1 MVHIIRRLTRRRPA
15 GFSPALWFAALATA
29 PPAVAAAPSGP
40 ALTQW
45 LPWLVAGV
53 ALFLLGF
60 VLWQGRRRGLLA
72 SVQLEDSQKLMHSV
86 VETAAEAIITM
97 GVDGR
102 IRTFNR
108 AAEAMF
114 GYTRDEIIGEDVSTL
129 MPTPHAQ
136 RHHRYVAHYMETGEA
151 RIIGIGRY
159 VEAKRRDG
167 SIFPVHL
174 AISEFQDGE
183 KIFTGILRDMTQVRE
198 LESALRDK
206 EKSLKMALRA
216 ANLNVW
222 EWEPVTDA
230 FRTLEGDS
238 VVMPGLA
245 TGESIHGADLRH
257 RVLPED
263 RSRIER
269 AIGRVHE
276 GDSQAFEYRVK
287 QDDGT
292 LRWFRSHTTPVF
304 GPDHRVERV
313 LGVTRDITE
322 SKEREAELASQRERL
337 THVARL
343 STMGE
348 MAAGIAHEINQPLTA
363 ITTYAQGSKRMIA
376 AGNPDTAKLTRA
388 LGNISDQALRAGEV
402 IRRLRALIRKTDQ
415 TREVRNIN
423 ELISELEPLVSIDVR
438 GNDIPVIYDFDQ
450 PQIPVKVDP
459 VQIQQVMLNLLRN
472 AFDASEERR
481 TGDIVV
487 QTRLNGD
494 DEVMVRV
501 TDHGTGMSEEVKSN
515 VSNPF
520 FTTKKNGMGLG
531 VSICMSIIRSHGGE
545 VTYEDNPKGGTIVTL
560 TLPTVEG
567 GVRDGGNS

>member
-1 MVHIIRRLTRRRPA
+1 M
-15 GFSPALWFAALATA
+15 AAAA
-29 PPAVAAAPSGP
+29 PSAVAAAPSGP

-45 LPWLVAGV
+45 LPWLVAGS
-53 ALFLLGF
+53 ALLLLAF
-60 VLWQGRRRGLLA
+60 ALWQGRRRGLIAFVEL
-72 SVQLEDSQKLMHSV
+72 QDSQRLMHSV

-97 GVDGR
+97 GADGR

-114 GYTRDEIIGEDVSTL
+114 GCSRDEIIGEDVSIL
-129 MPTPHAQ
+129 MPAPHAP
-136 RHHRYVAHYMETGEA
+136 RHSSYVDRYMETGEA

-167 SIFPVHL
+167 TVFPVHL

-183 KIFTGILRDMTQVRE
+183 RIFTGIIRDMTQVRE

-222 EWEPVTDA
+222 EWEPATDL

-238 VVMPGLA
+238 AVMPGLGA
-245 TGESIHGADLRH
+245 GEAVQGADLRN
-257 RVLPED
+257 RVLAED
-263 RSRIER
+263 RQRIER
-269 AIGRVHE
+269 AIARVHE
-276 GDSQAFEYRVK
+276 GDAQAFEYRVT

-292 LRWFRSHTTPVF
+292 LRWYRSHTTPVLA
-304 GPDHRVERV
+304 PDHRIERV

-348 MAAGIAHEINQPLTA
+348 MTAGIAHEINQPLTA

-376 AGNPDTAKLTRA
+376 SGNVDVERLSRA

-450 PQIPVKVDP
+450 PQLPVNVDP

-481 TGDIVV
+481 SGDIIV

-494 DEVMVRV
+494 DEVVVRV
-501 TDHGTGMSEEVKSN
+501 TDHGTGMSEQVKNN

-545 VTYEDNPKGGTIVTL
+545 VAYEDNPKGGTIVTL

-567 GVRDGGNS
+567 GVRDGGNR

>member
-1 MVHIIRRLTRRRPA
+1 M
-15 GFSPALWFAALATA
+15 
-29 PPAVAAAPSGP
+29 AAAPTGP
-40 ALTQW
+40 ALAQW

-72 SVQLEDSQKLMHSV
+72 SVRLEDSQKMMQSV

-97 GVDGR
+97 GADGR

-114 GYTRDEIIGEDVSTL
+114 GYTRDEMIGEDVSTL
-129 MPTPHAQ
+129 MPAPHAQ
-136 RHHRYVAHYMETGEA
+136 QHHRYVARYMETGEA

-159 VEAKRRDG
+159 VEARRRDG
-167 SIFPVHL
+167 TIFPVHL
-174 AISEFQDGE
+174 AISQFQDGE
-183 KIFTGILRDMTQVRE
+183 QKFFTGILRDMTQVRE

-222 EWEPVTDA
+222 EWEPPTDV

-238 VVMPGLA
+238 AVMPGLA
-245 TGESIHGADLRH
+245 TGEAVQGSELRH

-263 RSRIER
+263 RRRIER
-269 AIGRVHE
+269 VIGRVHE

-287 QDDGT
+287 QEDGT

-304 GPDHRVERV
+304 GPDHQVERV

-322 SKEREAELASQRERL
+322 SKDREAELASQRERL

-363 ITTYAQGSKRMIA
+363 ITTYAQGSRRMIA
-376 AGNPDTAKLTRA
+376 AGNPDMEKLTRA

-450 PQIPVKVDP
+450 PEVLVKVDP

-487 QTRLNGD
+487 QTRVNGG

-501 TDHGTGMSEEVKSN
+501 TDHGTGMSEEVKNN

-560 TLPTVEG
+560 KLPRVEG

>member
-1 MVHIIRRLTRRRPA
+1 MANISRRHSA
-15 GFSPALWFAALATA
+15 AFSPAFWFAALAAAA
-29 PPAVAAAPSGP
+29 PPAVAAAPTGP
-40 ALTQW
+40 ALAQW

-72 SVQLEDSQKLMHSV
+72 SVRLEDSQKMMQSV

-97 GVDGR
+97 GADGR
-102 IRTFNR
+102 IRSFNR

-114 GYTRDEIIGEDVSTL
+114 GYTRDEMIGEDVSTL
-129 MPTPHAQ
+129 MPAPHAQ
-136 RHHRYVAHYMETGEA
+136 QHHRYVARYMETGEA

-159 VEAKRRDG
+159 VEARRRDG
-167 SIFPVHL
+167 TIFPVHL

-222 EWEPVTDA
+222 EWEPATDI

-238 VVMPGLA
+238 AVMPGLA
-245 TGESIHGADLRH
+245 TGEAIRGSELRH

-263 RSRIER
+263 RRRIER
-269 AIGRVHE
+269 VIGSVHE

-322 SKEREAELASQRERL
+322 SKDREAELASQRERL

-376 AGNPDTAKLTRA
+376 AGNPDMEKLTRA

>member
-1 MVHIIRRLTRRRPA
+1 M
-15 GFSPALWFAALATA
+15 TA
-29 PPAVAAAPSGP
+29 IAVAIAIALLSAGPARAAASSGP
-40 ALTQW
+40 APASW
-45 LPWLVAGV
+45 LPWLVAGA
-53 ALFLLGF
+53 ALTLLGF
-60 VLWQGRRRGLLA
+60 VLWRGRQRGLLA
-72 SVQLEDSQKLMHSV
+72 SVRLEDSQKLMRSV

-97 GVDGR
+97 SADGR

-114 GYTRDEIIGEDVSTL
+114 GYTREEIIGEDVSML
-129 MPTPHAQ
+129 MPTSHARQ
-136 RHHRYVAHYMETGEA
+136 HHRYVSRYLDTGEA

-167 SIFPVHL
+167 TIFPVHL
-174 AISEFQDGE
+174 AVSQFHDGE

-222 EWEPVTDA
+222 EWEPDTDV
-230 FRTLEGDS
+230 FRALEGDS
-238 VVMPGLA
+238 AVMPGLA
-245 TGESIHGADLRH
+245 TGEAIQASALRD

-263 RSRIER
+263 RRRIER
-269 AIGRVHE
+269 VLGRIHE
-276 GDSQAFEYRVK
+276 GDSHAFEYRVK
-287 QDDGT
+287 QEDGT

-304 GPDHRVERV
+304 GPDQRVERV

-322 SKEREAELASQRERL
+322 SKDREAELASQRERL

-363 ITTYAQGSKRMIA
+363 ITTYAQGSRRLIA
-376 AGNPDTAKLTRA
+376 AGNADSAQLTRA

-450 PQIPVKVDP
+450 PEILVKVDP
-459 VQIQQVMLNLLRN
+459 VQIQQVMLNVLRN
-472 AFDASEERR
+472 AFDASEEQRS
-481 TGDIVV
+481 GDIVV
-487 QTRLNGD
+487 QTRLRTEE
-494 DEVMVRV
+494 EVMVRV

-531 VSICMSIIRSHGGE
+531 VSICMSIIKSHGGE

-567 GVRDGGNS
+567 GIRDGGNI

>member
-1 MVHIIRRLTRRRPA
+1 L
-15 GFSPALWFAALATA
+15 SPALSFPVFA
-29 PPAVAAAPSGP
+29 AAAPAQAAAASGP
-40 ALTQW
+40 ALSAW

-53 ALFLLGF
+53 AMLLAGW
-60 VLWQGRRRGLLA
+60 VLWRGRQRGLLA
-72 SVQLEDSQKLMHSV
+72 SVRLEDSQKLMRSV

-97 GVDGR
+97 SADGR

-114 GYTRDEIIGEDVSTL
+114 GYTREEIIGEDVSTL
-129 MPTPHAQ
+129 MPAHHGQ
-136 RHHRYVAHYMETGEA
+136 RHHRYVARYMETGEA

-167 SIFPVHL
+167 TIFPVHL

-183 KIFTGILRDMTQVRE
+183 RIFTGILRDMTQVRE

-222 EWEPVTDA
+222 EWEPDTDV

-238 VVMPGLA
+238 AVLPGLS
-245 TGESIHGADLRH
+245 TGEAIQASALRD

-263 RSRIER
+263 RRRIER

-276 GDSQAFEYRVK
+276 GESQAFEYRVK
-287 QDDGT
+287 QEDGT

-304 GPDHRVERV
+304 GADHRVERV

-322 SKEREAELASQRERL
+322 SKDREAELASQRERL

-363 ITTYAQGSKRMIA
+363 ITTYAEGSKRMIT
-376 AGNPDTAKLTRA
+376 AGNADTAQLTRA

-438 GNDIPVIYDFDQ
+438 GNDIPVIYDFDK
-450 PQIPVKVDP
+450 PEILVKVDP
-459 VQIQQVMLNLLRN
+459 VQIQQVMLNVLRN
-472 AFDASEERR
+472 AFDASEEQRS
-481 TGDIVV
+481 GDIVV
-487 QTRLNGD
+487 QTRLSD
-494 DEVMVRV
+494 EDEVMVRV
-501 TDHGTGMSEEVKSN
+501 TDHGTGMSEEVKNN

-567 GVRDGGNS
+567 GLRDGGNI